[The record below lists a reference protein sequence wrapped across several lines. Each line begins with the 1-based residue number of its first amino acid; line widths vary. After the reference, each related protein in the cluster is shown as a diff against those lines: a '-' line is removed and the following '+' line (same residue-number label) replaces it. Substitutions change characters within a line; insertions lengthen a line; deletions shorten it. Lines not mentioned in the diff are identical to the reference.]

1 MIFGNFCVWSK
12 CASSFFLLF
21 FLFWSSFFSSFF
33 FVRERERRTKHTVLI
48 SFFMVLRIAPYNTTK
63 KKASFRVLLFPQI
76 ETFHWSLPLCNAY
89 YLFVVARTVV
99 VTPFTKTSSRLCF
112 VKTRRV
118 ERRRRRFFCRRRTRR
133 RTRRRK
139 NTPRGD
145 S

>member
-63 KKASFRVLLFPQI
+63 KKASFRALLFPQI
-76 ETFHWSLPLCNAY
+76 ETFHWSLPLCNA